1 METNSSLRKIKKL
14 APMTMECNLIAMA
27 LIIKEARV
35 PLMIIHTA
43 TRIKTDRVMMTMKV
57 PTTTK
62 TAVRTQSLM
71 EIMQMESIKT
81 IYTTKITMHQR
92 YSFCHFILLS

>member
-35 PLMIIHTA
+35 PLMIIPTA
-43 TRIKTDRVMMTMKV
+43 TRIKTDRVMMKMKV

-71 EIMQMESIKT
+71 EIMQME
-81 IYTTKITMHQR
+81 
-92 YSFCHFILLS
+92 